1 VVGVL
6 EPQGGVGFL
15 SPDSTAI
22 VPTQAMVA
30 ALVKVLVVEDE
41 VRLADAIARGLR
53 REGIAVDTA
62 GDGDLALEKASM
74 TPYDVIVLD
83 RDLPK
88 VHGDEVCQ
96 SLRDDGN
103 PCRILMLTASGTI
116 EDRVSGLNLG
126 ADDYLPKPFAFLE
139 LMARVRALGR
149 RHAVPPSLVLERAGV
164 RLDAA
169 RHDVIR
175 DGSPIVLTPKELAV
189 LEALLGADGAV
200 VSPEALLDQ
209 VWDEHVDPFT
219 NVVRV
224 TVMTLRK
231 KLGAP
236 PLIETVIGA
245 GYRVA

>member
-1 VVGVL
+1 
-6 EPQGGVGFL
+6 
-15 SPDSTAI
+15 
-22 VPTQAMVA
+22 M
-30 ALVKVLVVEDE
+30 KVLVVEDE
-41 VRLADAIARGLR
+41 FRLADAIARGLR
-53 REGIAVDTA
+53 REGIAVDVA
-62 GDGDLALEKASM
+62 GDGDLALEKASI

-83 RDLPK
+83 RDLPR
-88 VHGDEVCQ
+88 VHGDDVCQ
-96 SLRDDGN
+96 TLRDGGSAS
-103 PCRILMLTASGTI
+103 RILMLTASGTI

-149 RHAVPPSLVLERAGV
+149 RHAVALSLVLARRGV

-169 RHDVIR
+169 RHEVSR

-189 LEALLGADGAV
+189 LEALLGADGTV

-231 KLGAP
+231 KLGSP

-245 GYRVA
+245 GYQIA